1 MTKSSN
7 SAPACKRV
15 FTRAAGLTAS
25 SATLSLE
32 AAAVVVTMRSA
43 AAD

>member
-1 MTKSSN
+1 MTKSSI

-15 FTRAAGLTAS
+15 STLAAGLTAS
-25 SATLSLE
+25 LTTLLLKG
-32 AAAVVVTMRSA
+32 AAVVVTMRSA